1 MGIIQVLTD
10 LQNKMAANRNSLFT
24 VPVEKQ
30 RAYIGRFLEPKD
42 DIQRGYYQYRA
53 QAMMQGRVMSSLV
66 SMASLPVTALMLIK
80 FRRAAT
86 PEKEAPCDNRAV
98 FFRDGK
104 PANIMPNVL
113 KDEFAECVVDPIE
126 GSFLRKEDMKL
137 VWQLICRYPLSWQ
150 MILKCVIKIA
160 RYRYAIEKYAP
171 KALVVCNEYSFTS
184 SVLTQFCERNGV
196 ELIDVMHGDKFY
208 DIHDSFFRFHRCY
221 VWDENYQRLLTSMR
235 AEPTQFRIAV
245 PESLKFRQEDIPEKC
260 YDYTYYLGAE
270 GKEEL
275 TRLHGYL
282 SQLRSKGATVN
293 VRPHPRYTDMELL
306 AQLYTDISVENTK
319 EVTIETSV
327 LRSRAVVSQFS
338 TVLLQAYYNG
348 IEVVIDDLTDPAQYA
363 KLRELEY
370 ALLDKNHKLLSE
382 MMERDYKN

>member
-1 MGIIQVLTD
+1 MGIIQTLTD
-10 LQNKMAANRNSLFT
+10 LQNKMAVKRNSLFT

-30 RAYIGRFLEPKD
+30 RAYIGRFPDPKD
-42 DIQRGYYQYRA
+42 DIQRSYYQYRA
-53 QAMMQGRVMSSLV
+53 QAMLQGRLMSSLV
-66 SMASLPVTALMLIK
+66 SVACLPVTVLMLIK
-80 FRRAAT
+80 FRRASA

-113 KDEFAECVVDPIE
+113 KDEFVECVVDPVE
-126 GSFLRKEDMKL
+126 GSYLRKEDMKL
-137 VWQLICRYPLSWQ
+137 VWQMIRRCPFSWQ
-150 MILKCVIKIA
+150 LILKCVIKLA
-160 RYRYAIEKYAP
+160 RYRYALEKYDP
-171 KALVVCNEYSFTS
+171 KALIMCNEYSFTS
-184 SVLTQFCERNGV
+184 SVLTAFCERNGV

-235 AEPTQFRIAV
+235 AESTQFRIAV
-245 PESLKFRQEDIPEKC
+245 PESLKFRQEAIPEKC

-270 GKEEL
+270 DKHAL
-275 TRLHGYL
+275 TRLHGFL
-282 SQLRSKGATVN
+282 SRLQSKGATVN

-338 TVLLQAYYNG
+338 TVLLQAYYND
-348 IEVVIDDLTDPAQYA
+348 IDVVIDDLTNPVQYA

-370 ALLDKNHKLLSE
+370 ALLDKEHKLLSQVL
-382 MMERDYKN
+382 R